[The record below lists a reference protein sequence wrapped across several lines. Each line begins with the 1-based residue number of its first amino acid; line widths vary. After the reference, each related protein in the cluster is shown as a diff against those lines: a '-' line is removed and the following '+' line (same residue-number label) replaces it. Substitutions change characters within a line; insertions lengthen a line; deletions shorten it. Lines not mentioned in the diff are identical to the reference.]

1 MTAWPEAQGR
11 DGLPV
16 RGATAP
22 IGPPAGA
29 EAPRPLR
36 DPGALAAILLASIGG
51 NLLALALPLAILQL
65 YDRIIPAGAVETL
78 VVLLAGVAVAL
89 VLEALLSHVRAS
101 LIAWSGARH
110 EHAINRQLL
119 ARLLAA
125 DPVALRAAG
134 PGLHAERFA
143 AVARIR
149 DFRAGQGL
157 AVLADLPFALLFLG
171 LIWVIGGWLAAV
183 PVAVLA
189 AVLGLFLLGDPARTR
204 LRREVDDLRVR
215 QLSFVLE
222 TLGRIG
228 AIKAAGSEALMLR
241 RFERLQ
247 RGMARAEH
255 RLARSGVAAQVLQA
269 SLGGVSMVAVA
280 AAGSLGVIAGAIT
293 LGELAACTLLANR
306 ALQPLQ
312 RVLGMWSGFRRQA
325 LQRRHVAEG
334 LALPPNRRPGAPAL
348 PRLAGAL
355 ALHEVTVAGEGG
367 GPPLL
372 DRIELSIAAGET
384 VGITGEAGSGKSTL
398 LMVMA
403 GLRCPDLGRVM
414 LDGRYDPWRHD
425 EASLA
430 AQLQYVPARAPIY
443 SGTLMENMTGFAPPM
458 GMRDAGVPP
467 LDRARALDLAE
478 RLGLTGLAG
487 RLPNGF
493 NTEVGP
499 GSVHALPQGVAQR
512 IALVRALY
520 ADPRI
525 LLFDAANTALDT
537 GGDALARALL
547 QAQRGRRTVVIVS
560 QRPSLLAIAE
570 RVFTLSEGWLRRPD
584 LHAVPP
590 SAPAGQPGP
599 VPA

>member
-1 MTAWPEAQGR
+1 MMGSPEVLHGSGAQGVAT
-11 DGLPV
+11 GPV
-16 RGATAP
+16 GGWPGHAA
-22 IGPPAGA
+22 
-29 EAPRPLR
+29 RPSPR
-36 DPGALAAILLASIGG
+36 DPGAALAIILASVGG

-78 VVLLAGVAVAL
+78 VVLLAGVAMAL
-89 VLEALLSHVRAS
+89 VLEAVLSHVRAA

-110 EHAINRQLL
+110 EHALNRRLL
-119 ARLLAA
+119 ERLLAA

-171 LIWVIGGWLAAV
+171 LVVVIGGWLAAV

-189 AVLGLFLLGDPARTR
+189 VAVGLILIGDPARQR

-222 TLGRIG
+222 ALGRIG
-228 AIKAAGSEALMLR
+228 AVKAAGLEALMLR
-241 RFERLQ
+241 RFERLL
-247 RGMARAEH
+247 RGVARAEH
-255 RLARSGVAAQVLQA
+255 RLARAGVTGQVLQA

-280 AAGSLGVIAGAIT
+280 AAGSLGVMAGQIT

-312 RVLGMWSGFRRQA
+312 RMMGLWSGFRQQA
-325 LQRRHVAEG
+325 LQRRHVADG
-334 LALPPNRRPGAPAL
+334 LALPRNRREGAPPLPAL
-348 PRLAGAL
+348 RGDIAL
-355 ALHEVTVAGEGG
+355 RGVSVAGEGS

-384 VGITGEAGSGKSTL
+384 VGITGGAGSGKSTL

-403 GLRCPDLGRVM
+403 GLRCPDVGRVI
-414 LDGRYDPWRHD
+414 LDGRHDVWRHD
-425 EASLA
+425 EDSLA
-430 AQLQYVPARAPIY
+430 AQVQYVPARAPVFA
-443 SGTLMENMTGFAPPM
+443 GTLMENMTGFAPP
-458 GMRDAGVPP
+458 AGTRGAEGPT
-467 LDRARALDLAE
+467 LDRQRAFELAE
-478 RLGLTGLAG
+478 RLGLVGLAG

-525 LLFDAANTALDT
+525 LLFDAANSALDS

-547 QAQRGRRTVVIVS
+547 QDQRGRRTVVIVS
-560 QRPSLLAIAE
+560 QRPSLLAIAQ
-570 RVFTLSEGWLRRPD
+570 RVLTLADGRLQRTD
-584 LHAVPP
+584 LHEV
-590 SAPAGQPGP
+590 PAGPRPGQAGP